1 MNKTKIT
8 QDNQMKTWLNR
19 LNFLKKIK
27 TKTKAFAKN
36 EKDSCC
42 YHLKVSIEFEYETLK
57 FDSNF

>member
-1 MNKTKIT
+1 
-8 QDNQMKTWLNR
+8 MKTWLNR